1 MQIPVASTATKQN
14 AGNLDRFI
22 NFLCPLNII
31 YPLLLQ
37 ASTGTVSKLFRPS
50 SCNPQSKIYNL
61 SFFTGVLAQLVERL
75 NGIEEVTGSNPVG
88 SMAFYSGK
96 HARYFWLSDVDLL
109 AVTTA

>member
-1 MQIPVASTATKQN
+1 MQIPIASSATKQS

-37 ASTGTVSKLFRPS
+37 VSTVTASKLLRPS

-75 NGIEEVTGSNPVG
+75 NGIN
-88 SMAFYSGK
+88 
-96 HARYFWLSDVDLL
+96 ARLIFSLYPDSI
-109 AVTTA
+109 